1 MADSSLL
8 DRIAL
13 GRTDLVFD
21 WVAGGGGATAQ
32 HEGAS
37 LAQWCAYYGDV
48 SGLRFLTAN
57 GAALQELGANFDLN
71 GAAFHGHWRL
81 CEYLLNVGADPNA
94 ALPDTGETPLHAA
107 LCRRESASH
116 HAVVEVLLAAGADPD
131 RKTTAGKPTESFM
144 RDART
149 RGESPL
155 HRAAIC
161 AGEPTIRSLIEA
173 GATIDARDAAGETP
187 LAWGSWA
194 LRDAGILRLLCYGAH
209 RIRDDYEGMSSN
221 LVGKPNLVATPKRSV

>member
-1 MADSSLL
+1 MTDATLL
-8 DRIAL
+8 DRIAD
-13 GRTDLVFD
+13 GRTDLVVD
-21 WVAGGGGATAQ
+21 WLAAGGAATAR
-32 HEGAS
+32 HRGAS

-81 CEYLLNVGADPNA
+81 CEHLLEAGADPNV
-94 ALPDTGETPLHAA
+94 ALHDTGEVPLHAA
-107 LCRRESASH
+107 LCRRESQAH

-131 RKTTAGKPTESFM
+131 RKTIAGAPTGSFM

-149 RGESPL
+149 RAETPL
-155 HRAAIC
+155 HRAALC
-161 AGEPTIRSLIEA
+161 ASEATIRRLIGA
-173 GATIDARDAAGETP
+173 GATVNAEDAAGETP

-194 LRDAGILRLLCYGAH
+194 QRDAGILRLLCYGPH
-209 RIRDDYEGMSSN
+209 QIRADYERMEST
-221 LVGKPNLVATPKRSV
+221 LIGKPKFRK

>member
-1 MADSSLL
+1 MPDASLL
-8 DRIAL
+8 DRIAN
-13 GRTDLVFD
+13 GRTDLVID
-21 WVAGGGGATAQ
+21 WIAAGGAAAARHQ
-32 HEGAS
+32 GAS

-57 GAALQELGANFDLN
+57 GAALEELGANIDLN

-81 CEYLLNVGADPNA
+81 CEHLLEAGADPNA
-94 ALPDTGETPLHAA
+94 ALPDTGEVPLHAA
-107 LCRRESASH
+107 LCRRESPAH

-131 RKTTAGKPTESFM
+131 RKTIAGAPTGSFM

-149 RGESPL
+149 RAETPL

-161 AGEPTIRSLIEA
+161 AGEKTIERLISA
-173 GATIDARDAAGETP
+173 GATIDARDSAGETP

-194 LRDAGILRLLCYGAH
+194 QRDARILRLLCYGAH
-209 RIRDDYEGMSSN
+209 RIRDGYEGMASS
-221 LVGKPNLVATPKRSV
+221 LVGKPKSRN